1 MRSCARS
8 RLHELK
14 GVVEAYGKGAENALA
29 AGFDGVEIHGANGYL
44 LDQFLQDGS
53 NKRTDAYGGPIENR
67 ARLMLE
73 VTDAVVSVWGP
84 GRVGMHLA
92 PRARRARHGRQQF
105 AGDLRLRGARARQAE
120 NRLHLR
126 PRIDQGAPASDPNSR
141 RRSAASMSPT
151 RASPAKPR
159 RRRSPPAKRTRSP
172 LASSSSPIPT
182 CRAASPLACRST
194 AGIPRP
200 STATVR
206 PAIRTI
212 RTSSLPQPNRPPSR
226 QICSGL
232 PSAFSANSWKA
243 SLSVGWAWIVPAT
256 SSSRAPIS
264 SAREKAADSSE
275 TPPPTACT
283 PSTT

>member
-1 MRSCARS
+1 
-8 RLHELK
+8 
-14 GVVEAYGKGAENALA
+14 
-29 AGFDGVEIHGANGYL
+29 
-44 LDQFLQDGS
+44 
-53 NKRTDAYGGPIENR
+53 
-67 ARLMLE
+67 MLE

-92 PRARRARHGRQQF
+92 PRADAHDMGDSNLPATFGYVARELGKRKIAF
-105 AGDLRLRGARARQAE
+105 ICARESTKAARLG
-120 NRLHLR
+120 
-126 PRIDQGAPASDPNSR
+126 PNSR

-151 RASPAKPR
+151 RDSPAKPR
-159 RRRSPPAKRTRSP
+159 RRRWPPAKPTRSP
-172 LASSSSPIPT
+172 SASSSSPIPT
-182 CRAASPLACRST
+182 CRAASHLARRST

-206 PAIRTI
+206 SAIPTI
-212 RTSSLPQPNRPPSR
+212 RTSSLPRPNRPPSR

-232 PSAFSANSWKA
+232 PSAFSADLWKA

-275 TPPPTACT
+275 TPPPTACA